1 MTTVPFCGMVVFV
14 YKGVFIMKKRIVLLL
29 TVVAICVFLLTGCV
43 SEGNLAKT
51 AENDTFAYSDLTSL
65 KKDWTLTAGNDYSV
79 DSVFSITDGK
89 LKVTTTSAG
98 WAQAAQE
105 VTLKSN
111 SYYLIEYKFTASSF
125 SSFGAKGY
133 DGLYVSV
140 LEDEDFNTGE
150 NAVQHRSIAASETT
164 GKLYFK
170 TTSAKKTTI
179 AIHVGN
185 KEFPVSVSNVSLS
198 SFKIMQVPKSEAE
211 GYGNCLTF
219 ESDTYNEASSKNIV
233 WVVLGAV
240 AIALLGY
247 AAYVMFQRNMAYN
260 GGYSGHKCKFLA
272 KLTDSKWFG
281 LVLVAGVT
289 LLIRLLIDLL
299 TVCLAS
305 TKLHANM
312 GYTAEGYASQALF
325 IAKYGTVYLS
335 QSLEKFC
342 TDNSYTFMAVG
353 SNPLLLYI
361 LGLVGLLGRIFEKSN
376 PYLATVFFVKLFA
389 SLADVGT
396 VILIYTML
404 KKKVGNMGAAIMS
417 TLYAILPITFGYSAL
432 WGFAE
437 SINVFFIVLTVYF
450 MLKNNYYGVVGAY
463 FAAFL
468 CSWTALLFAPI
479 VICYSVQQAINRKEV
494 RIPMA
499 IAPVLCF
506 GLFYAL
512 NVPFDI
518 NQIKA
523 GQAFACVIKYWNI
536 VAKDLSYTI
545 NAFNFQALL
554 GNNFG
559 SVSTESLV
567 VSIIFVA
574 FMLAL
579 VAVGYFKY
587 KNRMD
592 LVLLGTAFIN
602 MAYMFANNMSPE
614 VMLMSLTLM
623 LIYAIMNKEKRVF
636 FSFVAFSVLSFVNIS
651 IGELLYSY
659 TTKGIYYIGY
669 TTATIYVFSAFA
681 LAMVLYY
688 IYVVYDIVVG
698 KKARRIQP
706 MTLTYAGWWKNL
718 FLRIKKWYYGLRVKT
733 AKQK

>member
-1 MTTVPFCGMVVFV
+1 
-14 YKGVFIMKKRIVLLL
+14 
-29 TVVAICVFLLTGCV
+29 
-43 SEGNLAKT
+43 
-51 AENDTFAYSDLTSL
+51 
-65 KKDWTLTAGNDYSV
+65 
-79 DSVFSITDGK
+79 
-89 LKVTTTSAG
+89 
-98 WAQAAQE
+98 
-105 VTLKSN
+105 
-111 SYYLIEYKFTASSF
+111 
-125 SSFGAKGY
+125 
-133 DGLYVSV
+133 
-140 LEDEDFNTGE
+140 
-150 NAVQHRSIAASETT
+150 
-164 GKLYFK
+164 
-170 TTSAKKTTI
+170 
-179 AIHVGN
+179 
-185 KEFPVSVSNVSLS
+185 
-198 SFKIMQVPKSEAE
+198 MQVPKSEAE

>member
-1 MTTVPFCGMVVFV
+1 
-14 YKGVFIMKKRIVLLL
+14 MKKRIVLLL

-98 WAQAAQE
+98 WAQATQE

-211 GYGNCLTF
+211 GYGKCLTF

-299 TVCLAS
+299 PVCRAS

-396 VILIYTML
+396 VILIYIML

-518 NQIKA
+518 NQIEA

>member
-1 MTTVPFCGMVVFV
+1 
-14 YKGVFIMKKRIVLLL
+14 MKKRIVLLL

-51 AENDTFAYSDLTSL
+51 AENDTFAYSDLTAL

-396 VILIYTML
+396 VILIYIML

-706 MTLTYAGWWKNL
+706 MTLTYTGWWKNL

>member
-1 MTTVPFCGMVVFV
+1 M
-14 YKGVFIMKKRIVLLL
+14 
-29 TVVAICVFLLTGCV
+29 
-43 SEGNLAKT
+43 
-51 AENDTFAYSDLTSL
+51 
-65 KKDWTLTAGNDYSV
+65 
-79 DSVFSITDGK
+79 FSITDGK

-133 DGLYVSV
+133 DGLYVSI

-150 NAVQHRSIAASETT
+150 NAVQHRSIASSETT

-198 SFKIMQVPKSEAE
+198 SFKIMQVPKSEAV

-396 VILIYTML
+396 VILIYIML

-494 RIPMA
+494 RISMA

>member
-312 GYTAEGYASQALF
+312 GYTP
-325 IAKYGTVYLS
+325 KGT
-335 QSLEKFC
+335 
-342 TDNSYTFMAVG
+342 
-353 SNPLLLYI
+353 
-361 LGLVGLLGRIFEKSN
+361 R
-376 PYLATVFFVKLFA
+376 
-389 SLADVGT
+389 
-396 VILIYTML
+396 
-404 KKKVGNMGAAIMS
+404 
-417 TLYAILPITFGYSAL
+417 
-432 WGFAE
+432 
-437 SINVFFIVLTVYF
+437 
-450 MLKNNYYGVVGAY
+450 
-463 FAAFL
+463 
-468 CSWTALLFAPI
+468 
-479 VICYSVQQAINRKEV
+479 RK
-494 RIPMA
+494 PC
-499 IAPVLCF
+499 L
-506 GLFYAL
+506 
-512 NVPFDI
+512 
-518 NQIKA
+518 
-523 GQAFACVIKYWNI
+523 
-536 VAKDLSYTI
+536 
-545 NAFNFQALL
+545 
-554 GNNFG
+554 
-559 SVSTESLV
+559 
-567 VSIIFVA
+567 
-574 FMLAL
+574 
-579 VAVGYFKY
+579 
-587 KNRMD
+587 
-592 LVLLGTAFIN
+592 
-602 MAYMFANNMSPE
+602 
-614 VMLMSLTLM
+614 
-623 LIYAIMNKEKRVF
+623 
-636 FSFVAFSVLSFVNIS
+636 
-651 IGELLYSY
+651 
-659 TTKGIYYIGY
+659 
-669 TTATIYVFSAFA
+669 
-681 LAMVLYY
+681 
-688 IYVVYDIVVG
+688 
-698 KKARRIQP
+698 
-706 MTLTYAGWWKNL
+706 
-718 FLRIKKWYYGLRVKT
+718 
-733 AKQK
+733 